1 MEGVERTS
9 VVMMRLQ
16 QTGARFLARNPYA
29 MDVNRSQ
36 NRNCYACGDFGHI
49 TRNCRNRETGMNRRI
64 EVDQDS
70 NLNGNRGLE
79 SPN

>member
-9 VVMMRLQ
+9 VVMMRPQ

-36 NRNCYACGDFGHI
+36 NRNCYACRDFGHI
-49 TRNCRNRETGMNRRI
+49 ARNCRNRETGMNRRI